1 MYKKVSLLSTF
12 ISVHKLDIICLS
24 ETYLNSKT
32 SPDEDNLEIP
42 GYNIIR
48 KDCPSNTKRWGVC
61 VYHKNTLPF
70 KLINIKYL
78 QECITFQICLY
89 RSPSQTSD
97 EFESFLKKLTLDK
110 IHEDNPF
117 MISVLGDF
125 NAKSN
130 NWHKNDITSYEGS
143 MVDPVTSNYEP
154 THTLNFPSSCID
166 LISTSQPNLVM
177 ESGVHLSHLYIQ
189 FVIIFAKFNLSILYL
204 PPYKRTVWFYKKANP
219 ELIQKAINEF
229 DWIRAISN
237 VSVDEKICYFT
248 ETLLNIIH
256 NFITHERIVCDDRH
270 PPWINNDIKKLINE
284 NSAYKSYCGFNRD
297 VSCQKV

>member
-48 KDCPSNTKRWGVC
+48 KDCPSNTKRWRVC

-97 EFESFLKKLTLDK
+97 EFESFLKNFKLTLDK

-189 FVIIFAKFNLSILYL
+189 FVIIFAKFNCLFCIYHLT
-204 PPYKRTVWFYKKANP
+204 K
-219 ELIQKAINEF
+219 
-229 DWIRAISN
+229 
-237 VSVDEKICYFT
+237 
-248 ETLLNIIH
+248 
-256 NFITHERIVCDDRH
+256 ERFGF
-270 PPWINNDIKKLINE
+270 IKKQTLNLSKKLLM
-284 NSAYKSYCGFNRD
+284 NLTG
-297 VSCQKV
+297 